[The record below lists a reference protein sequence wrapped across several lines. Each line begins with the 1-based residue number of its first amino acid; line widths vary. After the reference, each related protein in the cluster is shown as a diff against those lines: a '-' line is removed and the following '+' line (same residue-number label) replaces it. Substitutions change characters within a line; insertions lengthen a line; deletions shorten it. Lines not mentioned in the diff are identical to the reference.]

1 MNKTRRLTVIALL
14 AAVSFVLMVFPQFP
28 LIPGATFLKIDFSFI
43 PIILGALI
51 LDLKSGYAILLLRS
65 LLKMLLNN
73 EGVNDY
79 IGMPM
84 NIIALAVLLTVV
96 MMLIGRRHITLQRFI
111 LGAFFGTLGLTTT
124 MVVLNYFYA
133 MPLYAMFA
141 NFDINATIGAG
152 TYLLWMVIPF
162 NLLEGVILMAVAGVV
177 YAALRQ
183 MIHTTHSQL
192 N

>member
-1 MNKTRRLTVIALL
+1 MNKTRRFDCDLLLL

-111 LGAFFGTLGLTTT
+111 LGAFLGRW
-124 MVVLNYFYA
+124 
-133 MPLYAMFA
+133 
-141 NFDINATIGAG
+141 G
-152 TYLLWMVIPF
+152 
-162 NLLEGVILMAVAGVV
+162 
-177 YAALRQ
+177 
-183 MIHTTHSQL
+183 
-192 N
+192 

>member
-111 LGAFFGTLGLTTT
+111 LGAFFGTLGLTAT

-141 NFDINATIGAG
+141 NFDIKATIGAG

-177 YAALRQ
+177 YVALRQ

>member
-14 AAVSFVLMVFPQFP
+14 AAISFVLMVFPQFP
-28 LIPGATFLKIDFSFI
+28 LIPGATFLKFDFSFV
-43 PIILGALI
+43 PIILGALL

-65 LLKMLLNN
+65 VLKLLLNN

-84 NIIALAVLLTVV
+84 NIVAMAVLLTVV
-96 MMLIGRRHITLQRFI
+96 MLMIGRKNITLPRFI
-111 LGAFFGTLGLTTT
+111 LGAFFGTLALTVT
-124 MVVLNYFYA
+124 MVILNYGYA

-152 TYLLWMVIPF
+152 TYLLWMVVPF
-162 NLLEGVILMAVAGVV
+162 NLLEGVLLMTVAGMV
-177 YAALRQ
+177 YGALRQ